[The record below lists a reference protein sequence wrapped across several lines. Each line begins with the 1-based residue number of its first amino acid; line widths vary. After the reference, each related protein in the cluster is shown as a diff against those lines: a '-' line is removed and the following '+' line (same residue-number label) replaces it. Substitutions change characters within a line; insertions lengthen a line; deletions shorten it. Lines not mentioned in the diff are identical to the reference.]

1 MNIID
6 IIDEQAYLNEPQYQ
20 MINQLLAMA
29 QEEIGL
35 KDEFELDISIV
46 NNDEIHRLNREFR
59 SIDRPTDVLSFAM
72 EEVSEEDDLDIDL
85 KMFEELTRHLGDII
99 ISIDKVKEQ
108 AEEYQHSVD
117 RELGFLVVHGFL
129 HLNGYDHQTP
139 EEEKEMFSI
148 QEKVLERYG
157 LTR

>member
-6 IIDEQAYLNEPQYQ
+6 IIDEQAYLSEPQYQ

-35 KDEFELDISIV
+35 EDEFELDISIV

-85 KMFEELTRHLGDII
+85 RMFEELTRHLGDII

-108 AEEYQHSVD
+108 AEEYQHSID